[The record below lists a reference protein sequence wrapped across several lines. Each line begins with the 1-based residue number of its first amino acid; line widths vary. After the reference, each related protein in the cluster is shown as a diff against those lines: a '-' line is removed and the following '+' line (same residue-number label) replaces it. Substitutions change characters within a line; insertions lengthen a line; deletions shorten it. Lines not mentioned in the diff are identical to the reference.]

1 MAGIYVHIPFCYSRC
16 IYCGFYSSV
25 GLLSLQD
32 KYVDALLHEN
42 ELRKVYLNNEPVE
55 TAYIGGGTPSLL
67 CNDNIRRIAEAIYHK
82 GVTKEFT
89 MECNPDDVTPELCQ
103 TLRDCGVNRVSMG
116 VQTFSDDR
124 LRFLNR
130 RHSSNDVPLAIQ
142 HLRDAGINNIS
153 IDLMFGFPQESMTE
167 WEADIDKALRLDV
180 QHISAYSLMYEEG
193 TKLYAMLEKGEI
205 KENEENVSAEMYDL
219 LIEKLTQNGYEH
231 YEISNFAKPGY
242 RSLHNSSYWNGTKY
256 LGLGAAAHSYDTA
269 SRQWNISNV
278 KEYIKS
284 IEADAIPFEKE
295 TIDEQTRYNDMV
307 TTTLRTKDGID
318 LTSLTHEDYIYI
330 LRNAR
335 KSIDAGT
342 LAVTNNRLH
351 LTRKGLYIS
360 DDIMSDLIRVDEE

>member
-1 MAGIYVHIPFCYSRC
+1 M
-16 IYCGFYSSV
+16 
-25 GLLSLQD
+25 
-32 KYVDALLHEN
+32 HEK
-42 ELRKVYLNNEPVE
+42 ELRKDYLNNEAAE

-67 CNDNIRRIAEAIYHK
+67 CYDNIRRIAEAIYKK

-89 MECNPDDVTPELCQ
+89 MECNPNDVTPELCH
-103 TLRDCGVNRVSMG
+103 TLHACGVNRVSMG

-142 HLRDAGINNIS
+142 HLRDAGITNIS
-153 IDLMFGFPQESMTE
+153 IDLMFGFPQETTTE
-167 WEADIDKALRLDV
+167 WEADIDKALRLGV

-205 KENEENVSAEMYDL
+205 KENEENLSAEMYDL

-256 LGLGAAAHSYDTA
+256 IGLGAAAHSYDTT

-284 IEADAIPFEKE
+284 IEADIIPSEKE
-295 TIDEQTRYNDMV
+295 TIDAQTRYNDMV
-307 TTTLRTKDGID
+307 ATALRTKDGID
-318 LTSLTHEDYIYI
+318 LTLLTQDDYIYI

-335 KSIDAGT
+335 RSIDAGT

-360 DDIMSDLIRVDEE
+360 DDVMSDLIRVDKE